1 MNINLSPYF
10 KKYEELSAKVES
22 VFNRVCNEHSE
33 CVKCKIGC
41 SDCCY
46 ALFDLT
52 LIEALHINHQFNNK
66 FNGMEREQLIEKANR
81 ADRQVYKIKKKA
93 YKDLE
98 SGRDQADIFNDI
110 SMERVKCILLNDEE
124 MCDLYEH
131 RPITCRLYGIPTSI
145 GGSAHTC
152 GKSGFTEGE
161 QYPTVNIDKIYE
173 ELYKISAEL
182 VKDIKSEHFKMGEM
196 LIPLSMAVLTVY
208 DEEYLGIGAKK
219 NGREK
224 GDDNV

>member
-10 KKYEELSAKVES
+10 KKYEELSAKVEG
-22 VFNRVCNEHSE
+22 VFKRVCSEHSE

-52 LIEALHINHQFNNK
+52 LIEALYVNLQFNNRFK
-66 FNGMEREQLIEKANR
+66 GREREQLIDKANN

-98 SGRDQADIFNDI
+98 SGRDEADILNDI
-110 SMERVKCILLNDEE
+110 SMERVRCVLLNEEE
-124 MCDLYEH
+124 MCDLYEY

-152 GKSGFTEGE
+152 GKSGFAEGE
-161 QYPTVNIDKIYE
+161 QYPTVNIDKIHE

-182 VKDIKSEHFKMGEM
+182 VKDIKSEYFKMGEM
-196 LIPLSMAVLTVY
+196 LVPLSMAVLTVY

-219 NGREK
+219 KRRK
-224 GDDNV
+224 RR

>member
-10 KKYEELSAKVES
+10 KKYEELSAKVEG
-22 VFNRVCNEHSE
+22 VFKRVCSEHSE

-52 LIEALHINHQFNNK
+52 LIEALYVNLQFNNRFK
-66 FNGMEREQLIEKANR
+66 GREREQLIDKANN

-93 YKDLE
+93 YKALE
-98 SGRDQADIFNDI
+98 SGRDEADILNDI
-110 SMERVKCILLNDEE
+110 SMERVKCVLLNEEE
-124 MCDLYEH
+124 MCDLYEY

-152 GKSGFTEGE
+152 GKSGFAEGE
-161 QYPTVNIDKIYE
+161 QYPTVNIDKIHE

-182 VKDIKSEHFKMGEM
+182 VKDIKSEYFKMGEM
-196 LIPLSMAVLTVY
+196 LVPLSMAVLTVY

-219 NGREK
+219 SEEK